1 MTHATGYISNSVR
14 PKADCTASSKSPAVP
29 PAVSALP
36 PQPGRRPTGQTA
48 LEHHWD
54 QHLRQRRAQFQLNST
69 VAEKTN
75 EEQ

>member
-36 PQPGRRPTGQTA
+36 PSGQTA
-48 LEHHWD
+48 WEHHWD

-69 VAEKTN
+69 VAEKIN